1 MSCAV
6 SYSPAMNR
14 AQATE
19 TVMKALEANRPRLRA
34 FVERRAS
41 PQHVEDVLQA
51 AALRALEKAESLAE
65 PDRALAWLYQ
75 VHRSTLAD
83 SGRKIASRGRWED
96 RSIDTENTPAEA
108 AEEHCQCSS
117 VQAKGLKESYAEI
130 LDLVDL
136 KGESIAEVSQSLGI
150 SQNNVL
156 VRLHRARAALRKTML
171 QHCGVSSSD
180 DCDNCRCADDGCC
193 SH

>member
-1 MSCAV
+1 MT
-6 SYSPAMNR
+6 R
-14 AQATE
+14 TQATE
-19 TVMKALEANRPRLRA
+19 TVMEALEANQSRLRA
-34 FVERRAS
+34 FVERRAA

-83 SGRKIASRGRWED
+83 SGRKIASLGRWED
-96 RSIDTENTPAEA
+96 RSVDTENTPAEA
-108 AEEHCQCSS
+108 TEEHCDCSS
-117 VQAKGLKESYAEI
+117 VQAKGLKDNYAQI
-130 LDLVDL
+130 LELVDL
-136 KGESIAEVSQSLGI
+136 KGENIAEVSERLGI

-180 DCDNCRCADDGCC
+180 DCDNCRCAHDGCC